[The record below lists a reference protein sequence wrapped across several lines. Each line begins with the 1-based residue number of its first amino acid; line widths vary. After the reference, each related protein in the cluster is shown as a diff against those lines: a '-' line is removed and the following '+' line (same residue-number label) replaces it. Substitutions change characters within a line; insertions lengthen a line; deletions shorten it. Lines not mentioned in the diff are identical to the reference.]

1 MAECPL
7 CDAPLDL
14 EEDEL
19 EEGDFLVCD
28 ECGAC
33 LTVAGIDPL
42 EIEEAEEELVD
53 DDGDDYDDEADPWK
67 RGRSH

>member
-28 ECGAC
+28 ECGAS

-53 DDGDDYDDEADPWK
+53 DDGDDYDDEDDPWR
-67 RGRSH
+67 RGRTH